1 MTVLS
6 CLHEA
11 MRNNRF
17 VLVDKIHVQ
26 VTRVKK
32 IPKCTVVYS
41 KTFATACQMSTNYKI
56 KNI

>member
-11 MRNNRF
+11 MSSNRF

-32 IPKCTVVYS
+32 YLNALWFILKPLQQHVR
-41 KTFATACQMSTNYKI
+41 
-56 KNI
+56 